1 MKPGCHAGDPQE
13 NFRASAR
20 SNSSC
25 QTFWKE
31 ETPSMTIAVL
41 EKEVMALPPA
51 SRVRFVEKVL
61 ASVDDFVTPGIEKA
75 WQKELERRA
84 VEIRAGRAKGIPAGK
99 VMAQA
104 RRKVNEAR
112 RLSSAGRK

>member
-1 MKPGCHAGDPQE
+1 
-13 NFRASAR
+13 
-20 SNSSC
+20 
-25 QTFWKE
+25 
-31 ETPSMTIAVL
+31 MTIAVL

-51 SRVRFVEKVL
+51 SRVRLVEKLL
-61 ASVDDFVTPGIEKA
+61 ASVDDFVTPGIAGA

-84 VEIRAGRAKGIPAGK
+84 AEIRAGRAEAIPADK

-112 RLSSAGRK
+112 RLSSARRK